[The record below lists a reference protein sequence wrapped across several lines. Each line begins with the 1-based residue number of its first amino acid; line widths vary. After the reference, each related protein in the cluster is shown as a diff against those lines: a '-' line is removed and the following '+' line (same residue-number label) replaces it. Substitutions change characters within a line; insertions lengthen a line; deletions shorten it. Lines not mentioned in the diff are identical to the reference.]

1 MKNRDLLTITSR
13 LLSAMFVLMLLG
25 CDNSGTQPGKAVSS
39 AGRHH
44 GVRADNRSDSDI
56 DNRSNAA
63 DLLANYRVSYHFRAR
78 MQERDVSAETV
89 VDVIEHGQRF
99 YDPKNDSNIRW
110 KDDVYVA
117 VAPDGTLKTVVRGR
131 IENRWQPQ

>member
-1 MKNRDLLTITSR
+1 MKDIKKIVSR
-13 LLSAMFVLMLLG
+13 LLSAIFIVALLG
-25 CDNSGTQPGKAVSS
+25 CDNGGAPPDKASSS

-44 GVRADNRSDSDI
+44 SVRAERTDSDTHSE
-56 DNRSNAA
+56 NSA
-63 DLLANYRVSYHFRAR
+63 DVLARYKVSYHFRAR

-117 VAPDGTLKTVVRGR
+117 IAPDGTLKTVVRGR